1 MVQSGVYAY
10 ALFDNGKT
18 VFVML
23 NGTDEETTVPLSFY
37 KEVLKGETSG
47 TDVLTGKKIILNDKL
62 QMAPRESLVIELN

>member
-1 MVQSGVYAY
+1 MPQNGVYAY
-10 ALFDNGKT
+10 ARQLDDKT